1 MQLDAPMHQRLH
13 TTKDY
18 LEAAERSLLFVAP
31 RPSVVMA
38 SGRGIRLTDT
48 EGNEYLDFVGGW
60 AVTCLGHS
68 PEAIRKALVAQSELL
83 VNASPSFLN
92 KPMIE
97 LADLLAEVSGLQR
110 VFLASTGAE
119 ANEGAIKL
127 ARKYGALCL
136 NGAYE
141 IVTTLKGFH
150 GRTLATM
157 SATGKEQW
165 KSLFEPKT
173 PGFIHVPWDNAE
185 ALERAVG
192 ERTCAVM
199 LEPIQGEGGVNV
211 PSPGY
216 LERVREFC
224 TRRRI
229 LLVLD
234 EIQTGIGRTGK
245 LFCFEHT
252 GARPDIMTLAKGLG
266 GGFPIS
272 AMLAREE
279 LNVFDA
285 GDQGGTYC
293 GQPLGAAVALSVL
306 REVID
311 RDLPGAADRM
321 GRYLASGLGRLVSSC
336 GIRDIRGMGLLVA
349 FDLPEPVGKE
359 AVDACRNLGLLVNS
373 PQPASLRLMP
383 PLIVGRPEIDEAVQI
398 LERALLQVLRRA

>member
-1 MQLDAPMHQRLH
+1 MQLDAPTLQRQY
-13 TTKDY
+13 TTNDY
-18 LEAAERSLLFVAP
+18 LEAADRSLLFVTS
-31 RPSVVMA
+31 RPPVVMA
-38 SGRGIRLTDT
+38 SGRGMRLTDT
-48 EGNEYLDFVGGW
+48 EGKEYLDFVGGW
-60 AVTCLGHS
+60 AATCLGHS
-68 PEAIRKALVAQSELL
+68 PEAVRKALAAQSPLL

-92 KPMIE
+92 KPMVE
-97 LADLLAEVSGLQR
+97 LADLLARVSGLER

-127 ARKYGALCL
+127 ARKYGALRL

-150 GRTLATM
+150 GRTLTTM

-173 PGFIHVPWDNAE
+173 PGFVHVPWNDFE
-185 ALERAVG
+185 ALEGAVG

-211 PSPGY
+211 PAPGY

-224 TRRRI
+224 TKRGI
-229 LLVLD
+229 LLIFD

-245 LFCFEHT
+245 LFCFQHA
-252 GARPDIMTLAKGLG
+252 GVRPDILTLAKGLG

-279 LNVFDA
+279 FNIFDA

-311 RDLPGAADRM
+311 RDLSSAADSM
-321 GRYLASGLGRLVSSC
+321 GRFLVSGLGRLVSSC
-336 GIRDIRGMGLLVA
+336 GVRDIRGMGLLVA
-349 FDLPEPVGKE
+349 FGLPAPLGDET
-359 AVDACRNLGLLVNS
+359 VDACRNLGLLVNS
-373 PQPASLRLMP
+373 PQPATLRLMP
-383 PLIVGRPEIDEAVQI
+383 PLIVGKQEIDEAVQI
-398 LERALLQVLRRA
+398 LERALLHVLKRV